1 MINCIYYSHL
11 QKEGLFLAKEI
22 DAMTAGVRIGGLYN
36 RSDIKVLL
44 CYILKCVDYPTCKA
58 SIDKFLLENEL
69 VNYYEGSNALS
80 ELVQAGHIETLTED
94 GIDYYKIT
102 ESGKFIARELDTHI
116 PYTVRQLVIR
126 EAMQIAL
133 VERRKKGVKTEI
145 HPHGNGHD
153 VVMRIFHEEDE
164 VFSLSFYC
172 ADSLQANMICE
183 RFEADPATIYKTVID
198 ALTKDTTENNV

>member
-1 MINCIYYSHL
+1 M
-11 QKEGLFLAKEI
+11 AKEI

-58 SIDKFLLENEL
+58 SIDTFLLENEL

-80 ELVQAGHIETLTED
+80 ELVQAGHIEATTED
-94 GIDYYKIT
+94 GVEYYQIT

-116 PYTVRQLVIR
+116 PYSVRQLVIR
-126 EAMQIAL
+126 EAMHIAL
-133 VERRKKGVKTEI
+133 AERRKKGVKTEI
-145 HPHGNGHD
+145 RPHGTGHD

-164 VFSLSFYC
+164 VFNLSFYC
-172 ADSLQANMICE
+172 TDSLQANMICE
-183 RFEADPATIYKTVID
+183 RFEADPAALYKTVID
-198 ALTKDTTENNV
+198 ALTEEKQGNDVRTDTQH

>member
-1 MINCIYYSHL
+1 MINCIYYSYL

-22 DAMTAGVRIGGLYN
+22 DAMTAGVRVGGLYN

-80 ELVQAGHIETLTED
+80 ELVQAGHIEALTED
-94 GIDYYKIT
+94 GTEYYQIT
-102 ESGKFIARELDTHI
+102 ESGRFIARELDSQI

-126 EAMQIAL
+126 EAMHIAL

-145 HPHGNGHD
+145 RPHGTGKD

-164 VFSLSFYC
+164 VFNLSFYC
-172 ADSLQANMICE
+172 TDALQANMICD
-183 RFEADPATIYKTVID
+183 RFEADPAALYKTVID
-198 ALTKDTTENNV
+198 ALTEDKKENDV